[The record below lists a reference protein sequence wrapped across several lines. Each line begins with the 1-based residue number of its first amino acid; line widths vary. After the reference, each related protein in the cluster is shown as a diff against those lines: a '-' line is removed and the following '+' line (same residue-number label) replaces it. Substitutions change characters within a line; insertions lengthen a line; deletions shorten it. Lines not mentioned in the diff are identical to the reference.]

1 MRTNLL
7 NWCNLVLISKNIV
20 FYAFL
25 VIIYWYL
32 VNLWTFTKKKYH
44 TILTA
49 DIGQQMSS
57 MSNKSTM
64 YQKKMKFWLGY
75 FDIDQLET
83 VILNGVNCLSNS
95 VLFAENLQI
104 AAKVVLDESVK
115 CVEQE
120 FFDARKKIYK
130 KTRFLQILAEKTCQI
145 TTCNFRSLPR
155 LCSTS
160 LSNA

>member
-1 MRTNLL
+1 
-7 NWCNLVLISKNIV
+7 
-20 FYAFL
+20 
-25 VIIYWYL
+25 
-32 VNLWTFTKKKYH
+32 
-44 TILTA
+44 
-49 DIGQQMSS
+49 
-57 MSNKSTM
+57 
-64 YQKKMKFWLGY
+64 MKFWLGY

-120 FFDARKKIYK
+120 FFDARKKIYMK
-130 KTRFLQILAEKTCQI
+130 KTRFLENFAKKICQI
-145 TTCNFRSLPR
+145 IACNFRSLPK

-160 LSNA
+160 LSNAWNKNWPVLTRNFELTDPQR